1 MSGQVGKTTVAMGER
16 RRLSLLFRTSSDRH
30 SDVSAMRLP
39 TAGAVLRRLVGAAL
53 FLALTVGSV
62 AFLVEVEI
70 ADGRVMALARQESA
84 AFLAEARSSLSA
96 GVADADLEA
105 SLRAFMSSR
114 SQVRNNHGDGL
125 FIVAELYAPDQRKTA
140 EYIAPGAEWAEKRLS
155 ASRHG
160 FPDGNDAIYDRFTLD
175 GRIFIQTMEPLLDP
189 DGRLLGYFE
198 SVFQLSSRRSR
209 EILWDTATVVGVSSL
224 SVLGTALV
232 LLPIFG
238 AYNRGIL
245 RLSRGLLDANIGM
258 LAALGS
264 AIAKRDS
271 DTNAHNYRVTV
282 LAVRLAEALGLDDAA
297 IRQLMKGA
305 FLHDVGKIAIPD
317 SILLKPGKLDAE
329 EFAVMKTHVVHGL
342 DIVGSSDWLA
352 DATDVVGGHHEKFD
366 GSGYP
371 RGLTGDAIPM
381 AARIFA
387 VADVFDALT
396 SRRPYKE
403 PMSFAATMD
412 ILADGAGRHFDP
424 VVLER
429 FTGIAAG
436 LHDRLT
442 KLGDD
447 GVREELRGLVMRYF
461 SWHDRCH
468 GVRPRKTN
476 PPPCR

>member
-1 MSGQVGKTTVAMGER
+1 
-16 RRLSLLFRTSSDRH
+16 
-30 SDVSAMRLP
+30 MRLP
-39 TAGAVLRRLVGAAL
+39 TAGTVLRRLVGAAL
-53 FLALTVGSV
+53 FLALAVGGI

-70 ADGRVMALARQESA
+70 ADGRVMELAREESA

-96 GVADADLEA
+96 GAADIDLEA
-105 SLRAFMSSR
+105 SLRGFMSSR
-114 SQVRNNHGDGL
+114 GEMRPNHGDGR

-140 EYIAPGAEWAEKRLS
+140 EYVAPGAEWAEKRLS
-155 ASRHG
+155 SSRHG
-160 FPDGNDAIYDRFTLD
+160 FPGNDDAIYDRFTLD
-175 GRIFIQTMEPLLDP
+175 GHIFIQTMEPLLDS

-198 SVFQLSSRRSR
+198 SVFQLSSRRSN
-209 EILWDTATVVGVSSL
+209 EILRDTVTVVGVSSL
-224 SVLGTALV
+224 SVLGTSLI

-258 LAALGS
+258 LTALGS

-282 LAVRLAEALGLDDAA
+282 LAIRLAEALGLEDAA
-297 IRQLMKGA
+297 IRQLVKGA

-342 DIVGSSDWLA
+342 DIVGSSDWLT
-352 DATDVVGGHHEKFD
+352 DAADVVGGHHEKFD

-371 RGLTGDAIPM
+371 RGLKGDAIPI

-403 PMSFAATMD
+403 PMSFAATME
-412 ILADGAGRHFDP
+412 ILAEGAGKHFDP
-424 VVLER
+424 VVLAR

-442 KLGDD
+442 RLGDD
-447 GVREELRGLVMRYF
+447 GVRDELRGLVMRYF
-461 SWHDRCH
+461 
-468 GVRPRKTN
+468 KLA
-476 PPPCR
+476 

>member
-1 MSGQVGKTTVAMGER
+1 MSARIGSKVIGSTMTATGER
-16 RRLSLLFRTSSDRH
+16 RRLSLLFRSLSGRH
-30 SDVSAMRLP
+30 ADVATMRLP
-39 TAGAVLRRLVGAAL
+39 TPRAVLLRLAGAAL
-53 FLALTVGSV
+53 FLALAVGGI

-70 ADGRVMALARQESA
+70 ADGRVVELAREESA
-84 AFLAEARSSLSA
+84 AFLTEARSSLAA
-96 GVADADLEA
+96 GAADSDLESSLQRFMA
-105 SLRAFMSSR
+105 SRNGLRL
-114 SQVRNNHGDGL
+114 NHGDGH
-125 FIVAELYAPDQRKTA
+125 FIVAELYAPDQHKTA
-140 EYIAPGAEWAEKRLS
+140 EYVAPGAEWAEQRLS
-155 ASRHG
+155 ATRHG
-160 FPDGNDAIYDRFTLD
+160 FPTDGDAIYDRFTLD
-175 GRIFIQTMEPLLDP
+175 GHIFIQTMEPLLDS

-198 SVFQLSSRRSR
+198 SVFQLSARRSH
-209 EILWDTATVVGVSSL
+209 EILRDTATVVAVSSL

-258 LAALGS
+258 LTALGS

-282 LAVRLAEALGLDDAA
+282 LAIRLAEALGLEEAA
-297 IRQLMKGA
+297 IRQLVKGA

-352 DATDVVGGHHEKFD
+352 DAADVVGGHHEKFD

-371 RGLTGDAIPM
+371 QGLKGEAIPIS
-381 AARIFA
+381 ARIFA

-403 PMSFAATMD
+403 PMSYAATMD
-412 ILADGAGRHFDP
+412 ILADGAGKHFDP
-424 VVLER
+424 VVLAR
-429 FTGIAAG
+429 FTAIAGG
-436 LHDRLT
+436 LHERLT
-442 KLGDD
+442 AMGDD
-447 GVREELRGLVMRYF
+447 GVRDELRGLVMRYF
-461 SWHDRCH
+461 
-468 GVRPRKTN
+468 KLA
-476 PPPCR
+476 

>member
-1 MSGQVGKTTVAMGER
+1 MNGQVGKTMAATGER

-30 SDVSAMRLP
+30 SDVAAMRLP
-39 TAGAVLRRLVGAAL
+39 TAGAVLRRLVGTAL
-53 FLALTVGSV
+53 FLALAVGGI

-70 ADGRVMALARQESA
+70 ADGRVMELAREESA
-84 AFLAEARSSLSA
+84 AFLAEARSSLSVGA
-96 GVADADLEA
+96 TDEHLEV
-105 SLRAFMSSR
+105 SLRGFMSSR
-114 SQVRNNHGDGL
+114 GEMRLNHGDGH

-140 EYIAPGAEWAEKRLS
+140 EYVAPGAEWAEQRLS

-160 FPDGNDAIYDRFTLD
+160 FPDNNSSIYDRFTLD
-175 GRIFIQTMEPLLDP
+175 GHIFIQTMEPLLDS
-189 DGRLLGYFE
+189 DSRLLGYFE
-198 SVFQLSSRRSR
+198 SVFQLSSRRSN
-209 EILWDTATVVGVSSL
+209 EILRDTVTVVGVSSL

-258 LAALGS
+258 LTALGS

-282 LAVRLAEALGLDDAA
+282 LAIRLAEALGLEDAA
-297 IRQLMKGA
+297 IRQLVKGA

-317 SILLKPGKLDAE
+317 SILLKPGKLDTE

-342 DIVGSSDWLA
+342 DIVGSSDWLV
-352 DATDVVGGHHEKFD
+352 DAADVVGGHHEKFD

-371 RGLTGDAIPM
+371 RGLKGDAIPI

-387 VADVFDALT
+387 IADVFDALT

-412 ILADGAGRHFDP
+412 ILADGGGRHFDP
-424 VVLER
+424 VVLAC
-429 FTGIAAG
+429 FTGIAPG
-436 LHDRLT
+436 LHERLT
-442 KLGDD
+442 RLGDD
-447 GVREELRGLVMRYF
+447 GVRDELRGLVMRYF
-461 SWHDRCH
+461 
-468 GVRPRKTN
+468 KLA
-476 PPPCR
+476 